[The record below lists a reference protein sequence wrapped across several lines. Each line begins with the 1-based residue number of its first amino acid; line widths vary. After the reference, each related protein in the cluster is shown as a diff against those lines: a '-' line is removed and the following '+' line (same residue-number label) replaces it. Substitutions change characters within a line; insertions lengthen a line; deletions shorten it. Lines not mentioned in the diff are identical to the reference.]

1 MCLHFVSISI
11 YFLFFNF
18 EFYVVVNVL
27 FGMTAYGCLIIQ
39 CGLLESLVS
48 LTFNLPLF
56 FVSMFQY
63 QSWTIKHPTYHNPRL
78 HHHLS
83 SLLIDYTGMIR
94 CPSVNISLSL
104 WFLSNDIIYV
114 FRYEIGRWRERSRW
128 KKRNQLWFG
137 ILFSL
142 QISNLIFDSSL
153 QNFRPEFVHHSCS
166 SVFGHG
172 NFRFAQFLTLNT
184 RFTLHLICLFARKSE
199 PSFWF
204 LSNTKHYDFEL
215 P

>member
-27 FGMTAYGCLIIQ
+27 FGMTAYGRLIIQ

-78 HHHLS
+78 HHRLS
-83 SLLIDYTGMIR
+83 SLLIDCTGMIR
-94 CPSVNISLSL
+94 CPSINIALSL
-104 WFLSNDIIYV
+104 WFVSNDISFMRFGMRLGDEGRGVDEKGGIICGLV
-114 FRYEIGRWRERSRW
+114 F
-128 KKRNQLWFG
+128 
-137 ILFSL
+137 FSL
-142 QISNLIFDSSL
+142 YKFLI
-153 QNFRPEFVHHSCS
+153 
-166 SVFGHG
+166 
-172 NFRFAQFLTLNT
+172 
-184 RFTLHLICLFARKSE
+184 
-199 PSFWF
+199 WF
-204 LSNTKHYDFEL
+204 LIHPYKISDQNSSITAA
-215 P
+215 